1 MSLNLPPV
9 GSDNPVTASQVVPA
23 TGPVIHTT
31 SLPRDV
37 WRIIF
42 KILKY
47 DGRTV
52 RSLLLTCKVFRT
64 DILGAGSLIDV
75 TLRKII
81 GLTPVILKVPDIK
94 YLERTAI
101 DVQGD
106 QVVYACGGTVVQYD
120 CRSGNVKNLKFDP
133 NAKSKFV
140 HQLKDGQTIF
150 VQAAENLSYIIA
162 SENEK
167 LIEKASI
174 QHCGGYRSDVVHS
187 RANQQGFFA
196 ETLLASRQID
206 IYHPDRSNDRKTL
219 SLQNPPDSDFNLAKK
234 DLHCMDLALSKDH
247 LYATYTNFTMTEYEK
262 NFIQCYDLES
272 GNLIATTFFKNRP
285 RHIALGDDV
294 VVVSF
299 ETGAFAIFDKTSLK
313 LICQQKPVYH
323 GDKGW
328 IEVLKVFK
336 ENIYLGLNDGQVQI
350 RNIATG
356 ELEGNIDRNAWK
368 SCNPNAKHPGRV
380 HNRVMDLA
388 LHGHYLAVAPLE
400 LHQVEIWDMRT
411 GLLLHRFI
419 TESRPYQVKFDDDF
433 LVAGLENGSAKVWHI
448 NAIAPKVEEI
458 VEEKKNPPTPAV
470 NEPSPVLK
478 EPIEP
483 PKPNSEPVSDDSP
496 STSIISKIK
505 NLFFQA
511 LESFL
516 KLLGKLRKLF
526 TN

>member
-1 MSLNLPPV
+1 MSLSLPPV
-9 GSDNPVTASQVVPA
+9 GPDNPVTASQVVPA
-23 TGPVIHTT
+23 TGPVIYKT

-47 DGRTV
+47 DWRTV
-52 RSLLLTCKVFRT
+52 RSLIITCKVFRT
-64 DILGAGSLIDV
+64 DILGAEGLINV

-94 YLERTAI
+94 YLEGTAI
-101 DVQGD
+101 DLQGD

-133 NAKSKFV
+133 NARSKFV

-150 VQAAENLSYIIA
+150 VQAAENRSYIIA

-174 QHCGGYRSDVVHS
+174 QHRGGGRSDVVHS

-206 IYHPDRSNDRKTL
+206 IYHPNSSNDRKTI
-219 SLQNPPDSDFNLAKK
+219 SLQNPPDNDY
-234 DLHCMDLALSKDH
+234 LHCMDLALSRDH
-247 LYATYTNFTMTEYEK
+247 LYATYSNFTDMEK
-262 NFIQCYDLES
+262 NFIQCYDLDS
-272 GNLIATTFFKNRP
+272 GNLVATTLFKDRP
-285 RHIALGDDV
+285 RDIALGDDV

-313 LICQQKPVYH
+313 LICQHMTAYH
-323 GDKGW
+323 SDIGR
-328 IEVLKVFK
+328 IEVLKVFNEK
-336 ENIYLGLNDGQVQI
+336 IYFGLWGGQVQI
-350 RNIATG
+350 RNITTG

-368 SCNPNAKHPGRV
+368 SCNPNAKLPSGRV
-380 HNRVMDLA
+380 YNPVMDLA
-388 LHGHYLAVAPLE
+388 LHGHYLAVAPLD
-400 LHQVEIWDMRT
+400 LKQVEIWDMRT
-411 GLLLHRFI
+411 GLLLHRFL
-419 TESRPYQVKFDDDF
+419 TESNPYQVKFDDDY
-433 LVAGLENGSAKVWHI
+433 LVAGLENSSAKVWHI

-458 VEEKKNPPTPAV
+458 VEEKKNPTNPAV

-516 KLLGKLRKLF
+516 KLLRKLF